1 MNNLLTTLHTA
12 MDEAAHRVMAIYADP
27 DRFDTRRKADDS
39 PVTAADLAAHDCLVA
54 HLRAVAPDIPVVS
67 EEARPAPWSERR
79 HWSRCWII
87 DPLDGTKEFLKR
99 NDEFTINV
107 GLVEGG
113 QPVLGMVDAPA
124 LGERY
129 YAIRGEGAW
138 RQSAGAEPR
147 SIRVVEPPRAGDRPW
162 RVVGSRSHASAET
175 QAFIEQLPEVEL
187 VPMGS
192 SMKVCLVAEG
202 RADLYARLGPT
213 GEWDT
218 AAAQCVL
225 EEAGGCL
232 LSAETGEPLRYNER
246 DSLINPWFIACA
258 RPDPAWQLPHVPLA
272 EAR

>member
-129 YAIRGEGAW
+129 YAIRGEGP
-138 RQSAGAEPR
+138 GA
-147 SIRVVEPPRAGDRPW
+147 RA
-162 RVVGSRSHASAET
+162 
-175 QAFIEQLPEVEL
+175 
-187 VPMGS
+187 
-192 SMKVCLVAEG
+192 
-202 RADLYARLGPT
+202 LGPSREAF
-213 GEWDT
+213 GWWSRPGPAT
-218 AAAQCVL
+218 APGGWWAA
-225 EEAGGCL
+225 GPMPRRRPRP
-232 LSAETGEPLRYNER
+232 SSSSFLRW
-246 DSLINPWFIACA
+246 SWCPWA
-258 RPDPAWQLPHVPLA
+258 VP
-272 EAR
+272 